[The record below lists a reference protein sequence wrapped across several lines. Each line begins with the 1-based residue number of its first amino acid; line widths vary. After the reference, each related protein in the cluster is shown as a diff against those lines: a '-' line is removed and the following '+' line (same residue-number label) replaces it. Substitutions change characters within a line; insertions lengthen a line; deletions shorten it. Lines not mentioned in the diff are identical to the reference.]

1 MIRINLVLILMLFRR
16 LLSAQII
23 PDSTAFDFLVGK
35 WDVQWYNPDS
45 SIRSGTNPI

>member
-23 PDSTAFDFLVGK
+23 PDSTAFDFF
-35 WDVQWYNPDS
+35 QWYNPDS